1 MVLNSVA
8 ELGLYGTVPIAYFN
22 CCKHVFLCNCSFPG
36 RKLVDQEQRN
46 KTKNARSTGC
56 GGDDDAVPDEP
67 YIGGVNLRL
76 FTGGAP
82 IRDKPSSL
90 VVPDSDLD
98 PAPDCDLSSVK
109 DATKK

>member
-1 MVLNSVA
+1 M
-8 ELGLYGTVPIAYFN
+8 
-22 CCKHVFLCNCSFPG
+22 
-36 RKLVDQEQRN
+36 DQEQRN

-56 GGDDDAVPDEP
+56 GGDDSLVYDADPDEP
-67 YIGGVNLRL
+67 YIGGVILRL

-82 IRDKPSSL
+82 IRDKLSSL
-90 VVPDSDLD
+90 VVPDPDLD

>member
-1 MVLNSVA
+1 M
-8 ELGLYGTVPIAYFN
+8 
-22 CCKHVFLCNCSFPG
+22 
-36 RKLVDQEQRN
+36 DQEQSN

-82 IRDKPSSL
+82 IRDKLSSL
-90 VVPDSDLD
+90 VVPDPDLD
-98 PAPDCDLSSVK
+98 PAPDCGLSSVK
-109 DATKK
+109 DSTEK